1 MAGSVTVSKYLLSQD
16 KRTLVIKLACV
27 GDSSD
32 GTVPN
37 TTITDALLGTMNDF
51 VHVSSIHEPGGPIQY
66 AAAGFSLKE
75 VWAVVG
81 ATAPDAADVTITDA
95 LGCAIYSEVGVIPAS
110 GTKAGS
116 VTARLVTSNLTVAV
130 ANQDTASATYDLY
143 LKLSR

>member
-32 GTVPN
+32 GSVPD
-37 TTITDALLGTMNDF
+37 TQITGAALGDMFDD
-51 VHVSSIHEPGGPIQY
+51 QY
-66 AAAGFSLKE
+66 EIDYTRAGFSLKE

-81 ATAPDAADVTITDA
+81 ATAPDAADVTVKDA
-95 LGCAIYSEVGVIPAS
+95 IGCELYTEVGVIPAS

-116 VTARLVTSNLTVAV
+116 VTARLVTSNLTVV
-130 ANQDTASATYDLY
+130 VENQDTASATYDIY